1 MIRIVLLD
9 LLLDIFVAI
18 TLVVVYH
25 IVDIIAIDI
34 LYGKGIAKFDSDY
47 QFDRLVSILIIGL
60 IPIINIMCLCY
71 MLWTFEYRV
80 EAFTWGIYRLARKKH
95 GVIVRKT
102 IKTRK
107 KEIRNDI

>member
-9 LLLDIFVAI
+9 LLLDIFVAT

-34 LYGKGIAKFDSDY
+34 LYGKGVAKFDSDY
-47 QFDRLVSILIIGL
+47 QFDRLVSIGTIGL
-60 IPIINIMCLCY
+60 IPIINIVCLCY

-80 EAFTWGIYRLARKKH
+80 EAFTWSIYKLARKKR
-95 GVIVRKT
+95 GVIVRR
-102 IKTRK
+102 TRK
-107 KEIRNDI
+107 KEIRNDN